1 MDLRFPHKSSR
12 TIEIRDVIHGTIE
25 LRAWEISV
33 IEHPFFQRLRNIRQ
47 LGFSELAYPCAT
59 HNRYTHS
66 IGAMYLAGKAFK
78 HIFRNDSFSS
88 QDVFWNFYHIVRLAT
103 LLHDV
108 GHGPLSH
115 STEFAMPKA
124 RELGLPDSILGPNAD
139 RQCTHEDYTLKL
151 ILSSSLTPLID
162 EEFSRFEISPMHLAC
177 LIDKALPEPDDFFI
191 DKGISYRRI
200 LSQIVSSEI
209 DADRMDYLQRD
220 SYYTGVTY
228 GSYDLKWMLSSLTFY
243 VEANS
248 DDPNGLASAALALSN
263 RAIYTFEDF
272 LLSRYHMFLMVYYHY
287 RSVGY
292 EQMLEKY
299 LQDPNCSYALPTN
312 IEDYVHYDDNHL
324 YLHLRH
330 DLENE
335 WAQRIATRNPYHLSF
350 EVHSSPG
357 DDVNM
362 NEDPRVK
369 EVVWHLKENEIPYII
384 TQNRGLLSK
393 YSGED
398 TRLKHDSKIFI
409 EVNDRFNEKSFMPL
423 DQLTE
428 LFQRYQNYK
437 EIVRIYTP
445 KKVTLQQ

>member
-25 LRAWEISV
+25 MRAWEIAV

-47 LGFSELAYPCAT
+47 LGFAELAYPCAT

-78 HIFRNDSFSS
+78 HIFRNDTFTS
-88 QDVFWNFYHIVRLAT
+88 QDVFWNFYHIVRLAA

-124 RELGLPDSILGPNAD
+124 KELGLPDVVIGSDGE

-151 ILSSSLTPLID
+151 LLDSSLTPLID
-162 EEFSRFEISPMHLAC
+162 QEYSRFEITPMHVAC
-177 LIDKALPEPDDFFI
+177 LIDKSLPEPDDFFV
-191 DKGISYRRI
+191 DKGVSYRRI

-228 GSYDLKWMLSSLTFY
+228 GNYDLKWMLSNLTFY
-243 VEANS
+243 IEPNQ
-248 DDPNGLASAALALSN
+248 DDPKGIASAALALSN

-287 RSVGY
+287 RSVG
-292 EQMLEKY
+292 
-299 LQDPNCSYALPTN
+299 
-312 IEDYVHYDDNHL
+312 
-324 YLHLRH
+324 
-330 DLENE
+330 
-335 WAQRIATRNPYHLSF
+335 
-350 EVHSSPG
+350 
-357 DDVNM
+357 
-362 NEDPRVK
+362 
-369 EVVWHLKENEIPYII
+369 
-384 TQNRGLLSK
+384 
-393 YSGED
+393 
-398 TRLKHDSKIFI
+398 
-409 EVNDRFNEKSFMPL
+409 
-423 DQLTE
+423 
-428 LFQRYQNYK
+428 
-437 EIVRIYTP
+437 
-445 KKVTLQQ
+445 